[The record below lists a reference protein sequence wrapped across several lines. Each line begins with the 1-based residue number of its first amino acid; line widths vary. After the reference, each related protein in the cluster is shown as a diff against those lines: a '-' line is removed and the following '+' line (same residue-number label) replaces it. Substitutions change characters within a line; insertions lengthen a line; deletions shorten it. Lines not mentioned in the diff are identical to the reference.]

1 MLGKEHVRFIREH
14 MAPHRAPVLSLY
26 TDVNPAKPENARKGW
41 FIRVKDSLK
50 ALAIPGELYDRVIT
64 LVGEDRPRAR
74 TLVLFA
80 AEDLL
85 ERYDLQV
92 DMPVVDLAQGRVE
105 VRWGEPY
112 VAPLLYALDEY
123 ARAGV
128 LDIEQTDWRFYEVYL
143 GEIEDATDMFR
154 TVAPEEWN
162 ELEKYLPSF
171 YNELLKERVATH
183 PDRFPQR
190 MEMWAHRFLK
200 RLAHLLER
208 VVVERDIGRLVLM
221 GPEEETRF
229 FEQYLS
235 RNLRQRVVAHVSDIP
250 TPNPSAAQ
258 VLEKVAPALEAAE
271 RAQEQVLLDTVQNK
285 PGVWGLEPTL
295 EALQMGRVSVLVAA
309 WSLEARIW
317 RCPDGWVGGTPEQAR
332 TFCLDQEPREVALR
346 SVIVDLAENFGT
358 RLEFVRGEAEQ
369 RLLDQ
374 FGGLAGLLRW

>member
-50 ALAIPGELYDRVIT
+50 ALAIPRELYDRVIT
-64 LVGEDRPRAR
+64 LVGEDRPQAR

-92 DMPVVDLAQGRVE
+92 DLPVVDLAQGRVE

-123 ARAGV
+123 ERAGV
-128 LDIEQTDWRFYEVYL
+128 LDIEQTGWRFYEVYL
-143 GEIEDATDMFR
+143 GEIEDATDTFR

-171 YNELLKERVATH
+171 YTELLKERVATH

-250 TPNPSAAQ
+250 TPGPSAAQ

-271 RAQEQVLLDTVQNK
+271 RAREQVLLDTVQNE

-317 RCPDGWVGGTPEQAR
+317 CCPDGWVGGTPERAR
-332 TFCLDQEPREVALR
+332 TFCPAQEPREVALR

-369 RLLDQ
+369 RLIEQ